1 MLNIEVQSNILTVLL
16 KRRAVV
22 QQQLDAALTSP
33 ASYSIQGSYSET
45 ARGVEELRDELS
57 RLDAQIHAICSG
69 QGDIT
74 STYPTYV

>member
-1 MLNIEVQSNILTVLL
+1 MLSNAVQSKILVVLL
-16 KRRAVV
+16 KRRATV

-45 ARGVEELRDELS
+45 ARGVGELRDELS
-57 RLDAQIHAICSG
+57 RLDAQIHAIASG

-74 STYPTYV
+74 STYPTHV

>member
-1 MLNIEVQSNILTVLL
+1 MLNNAAQSTILVALL
-16 KRRAVV
+16 KRRATV

-45 ARGVEELRDELS
+45 ARGVAELRDELA
-57 RLDAQIHAICSG
+57 RLDAQIHAIASG

-74 STYPTYV
+74 ATYPTHV